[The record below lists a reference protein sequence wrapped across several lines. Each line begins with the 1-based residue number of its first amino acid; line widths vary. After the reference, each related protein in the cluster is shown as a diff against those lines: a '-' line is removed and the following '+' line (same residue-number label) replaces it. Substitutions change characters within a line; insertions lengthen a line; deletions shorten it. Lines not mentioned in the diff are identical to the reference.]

1 MDELT
6 EEKIELKMNGENI
19 YKQEEKEEKNEN
31 IEINIQQSTY
41 SNQHIAMQL
50 RKCKPREIYSQ

>member
-31 IEINIQQSTY
+31 IGINIEIQQ
-41 SNQHIAMQL
+41 
-50 RKCKPREIYSQ
+50 CK

>member
-31 IEINIQQSTY
+31 IEINI
-41 SNQHIAMQL
+41 
-50 RKCKPREIYSQ
+50 EIQ

>member
-19 YKQEEKEEKNEN
+19 YKYEEKEEKNEN
-31 IEINIQQSTY
+31 IEINI
-41 SNQHIAMQL
+41 
-50 RKCKPREIYSQ
+50 EIQ